1 MPPSPL
7 QTLTLFGTSADPPT
21 AGHQSILRWLASQ
34 YDYVAVWAADNP
46 MKSGQTPLAHRMA
59 MLCLVVQTLQAD
71 YPNLQLHP
79 ELSDAH
85 TFNTIRRAQAHW
97 GQISGQMSDPNT
109 VEMTFVLGSD
119 LLEQLPRWY
128 RIEDLLAQVKLL
140 VIPRPGYPIA
150 VSDRHRLEQL
160 GARYQIANLRPPAV
174 SSSRYRN
181 RGDRT
186 VVPPDVAAYIDAQHL
201 YA

>member
-1 MPPSPL
+1 MSKQHL
-7 QTLTLFGTSADPPT
+7 SIALFGTSADPPT
-21 AGHQSILRWLASQ
+21 AGHQSILRWLANQ

-59 MLCLVVQTLQAD
+59 MLCLVVQTLQAE

-79 ELSDAH
+79 ELSDRR
-85 TFNTIRRAQAHW
+85 TINTVHRAQARW
-97 GQISGQMSDPNT
+97 GQAVNL
-109 VEMTFVLGSD
+109 TFVLGSD

-128 RIEDLLAQVKLL
+128 QIEILLQEVALL

-150 VSDRHRLEQL
+150 PRDRQRLEQL
-160 GARYQIANLRPPAV
+160 GARYQIADLRPPAV

-186 VVPPDVAAYIDAQHL
+186 VVPPDVAAYIDAQRL